1 MIAKMKFVNIT
12 GPKGDIDRVTR
23 KYLLRYPIHLENAL
37 SELGDTHSLT
47 PFVEENPYKETVAA
61 LKSMAEL
68 VNHPQACRHFPEAG
82 GKPRQKGVSPQAV
95 LEDIPANALDTAKN
109 LIDAIREKSEQ
120 LTAKKEE
127 LQALERRDL
136 KLLREIAPFR
146 GIPFPISRIL
156 DFHFIKFRF
165 GRIALN
171 YFDTFSKY
179 VYDNLDTIF
188 YESSRD
194 TEYVWGVY
202 FAPASTFVKV
212 DAIFASMHFER
223 IRISNELTGL
233 PEESYKKVQ
242 ASLASVR
249 SQLTEC
255 SLKLSNIYYEH
266 QKEINDLYRALKLL
280 SDHFDIRKK
289 AACTR
294 AHAEVFYIL
303 CGWMEASDVRRLSRE
318 IENDSQVDI
327 LVEER
332 YESPTASTPT
342 KLRNRGVFR
351 PFQMFVQM
359 YGLPAYNE
367 LDPTKFV
374 ALTYAFMFGIMFGD
388 VGQGACL
395 VIGGFLLYYFKH
407 MNIAGIISFC
417 GLFSVF
423 FGFMYGSLFGF
434 EHVIP
439 TLWMK
444 PMESENMMTTLI
456 LAVCF
461 GVILIIAAMV
471 IQMVNSLRQKNIGAA
486 LVGTNGL
493 TGLIFYLIVIYI
505 VVTKLLPAMGPTRFM
520 ALLTV
525 LIILCLFAIAFA
537 EPLKAKIN
545 KKRFKLHE
553 GPVMFVTEAVFELLE
568 VLLSYMTNSISFIRV
583 GAFALSHAGMMSVV
597 MMLSDIETTATPV
610 GIIIVIFGN
619 ILISALEGLIVGIQ
633 VLRLEYYEMFS
644 RFYSGTGREFKP
656 YGQKSA

>member
-68 VNHPQACRHFPEAG
+68 VNHPEAGRHFSEAG
-82 GKPRQKGVSPQAV
+82 GQPRQKGVAPQAV
-95 LEDIPANALDTAKN
+95 PEDIPANALDTAKS
-109 LIDAIREKSEQ
+109 LIGAIREKSEQ
-120 LTAKKEE
+120 LTSKKEE
-127 LQALERRDL
+127 LKALERRDL
-136 KLLREIAPFR
+136 ELLGEIAPFR

-223 IRISNELTGL
+223 IRISDELTGL

-255 SLKLSNIYYEH
+255 GLKLSNIYYEH

-332 YESPTASTPT
+332 YESPTASPPT
-342 KLRNRGVFR
+342 RLRNRGVFR